1 MKVYVYIIV
10 SVIIIFLIAFLIYAV
25 KANKSVSATF
35 NDTIIIALIGALTAF
50 ATVFSSIYLNTQNA
64 KQQRAVEVRKM
75 KQEFYHKLNEA
86 MLLKLTFL
94 NNQGSKEF
102 FEADLN
108 LCKEKN
114 RLPLY
119 ASQEVVEFFEQ
130 LANENSP
137 NSDFKTFFEMIR
149 KDLINEDLE
158 KFKDLHKLSFTFPAQ
173 VTRQVNYNLKH

>member
-1 MKVYVYIIV
+1 
-10 SVIIIFLIAFLIYAV
+10 
-25 KANKSVSATF
+25 
-35 NDTIIIALIGALTAF
+35 
-50 ATVFSSIYLNTQNA
+50 
-64 KQQRAVEVRKM
+64 
-75 KQEFYHKLNEA
+75 
-86 MLLKLTFL
+86 
-94 NNQGSKEF
+94 
-102 FEADLN
+102 
-108 LCKEKN
+108 
-114 RLPLY
+114 LY